1 MGPAKPGAT
10 HTAAFCADTPGAEL
24 ASHVGW
30 PSNTTKRSEGMDVRS
45 LVARW
50 LPFGRQDD
58 FLVVQAESPTTLTL
72 RQGRLLTA
80 FDRLSR
86 TTTQQGKVVAAFGN
100 IRHVRVFEEPTP
112 SRAAVWCI
120 ALQLAGTRSVRLGCC
135 AEQGRAAELARQVS
149 AVTGASVVA
158 GAPTLM

>member
-1 MGPAKPGAT
+1 
-10 HTAAFCADTPGAEL
+10 
-24 ASHVGW
+24 
-30 PSNTTKRSEGMDVRS
+30 MDVRS

-58 FLVVQAESPTTLTL
+58 FLAVQAESPTTLTL
-72 RQGRLLTA
+72 RQGRLLTT

-86 TTTQQGKVVAAFGN
+86 TATQHGKVVAAFGN

-112 SRAAVWCI
+112 ARAVVWSI
-120 ALQLAGTRSVRLGCC
+120 ALQLAGTRSVRAGSC
-135 AEQGRAAELARQVS
+135 AEPERAAELARQVS
-149 AVTGASVVA
+149 AVTGASVMA

>member
-1 MGPAKPGAT
+1 
-10 HTAAFCADTPGAEL
+10 
-24 ASHVGW
+24 
-30 PSNTTKRSEGMDVRS
+30 MDVRS

-50 LPFGRQDD
+50 LPFGRQDE

-86 TTTQQGKVVAAFGN
+86 TATQQGKVVAPFGN

-112 SRAAVWCI
+112 ARVVVWCI